1 MRTGKSKYG
10 NKKMECDG
18 ILFDSKKEMQRYVVL
33 RQAEKD
39 GLITGLTL
47 QPRWELLPAKKEQ
60 YVKHLK
66 TKDKI
71 CERTV
76 TLPIHYTADFSYV
89 KDGKLVVE
97 DVKPSPLLV
106 SRDVPL
112 RLKMMKYFHDID
124 VRLVYK
130 ATETI

>member
-1 MRTGKSKYG
+1 MAKKTKYG
-10 NKKMECDG
+10 NKKAEYKG
-18 ILFDSKKEMQRYVVL
+18 IVFDSTKEMKRYIVL
-33 RQAEKD
+33 EDAQNK
-39 GLITGLTL
+39 GLISELTL
-47 QPRWELLPAKKEQ
+47 QPRWVLLPAKKEK

-76 TLPIHYTADFSYV
+76 LLPIHYTADFSYQ

-97 DVKPSPLLV
+97 DVKPSPKIL

-130 ATETI
+130 VNDVI